1 MKYQELAQRGENLF
15 YPLGQCFDTL
25 FLLYKCTAGNGDGT
39 GLIELKSN
47 LRPSTSARGEYDAS
61 KC

>member
-1 MKYQELAQRGENLF
+1 MKYQELAQRSENLF

-25 FLLYKCTAGNGDGT
+25 FLLYKCTTGDGDGT
-39 GLIELKSN
+39 GPIQLKWK
-47 LRPSTSARGEYDAS
+47 LRPSTFARREYDAS